1 MKQILFIF
9 MAVVLVGCGTT
20 SWTSDPDNPQNV
32 SIEQAIRKNLKKP
45 EGKLTSE
52 DLAKVSFIDLRGHRE
67 ITDVGLKEVAKLK
80 NIGGLDLQSTSI
92 TDAGL
97 KDVAKLKKLTLLN
110 LNSVL
115 SPENSRITDTGIKE
129 VAKLENLT
137 RLNLYQSL
145 VTDKGLK
152 EISTLRNLFHL
163 GLTSTRITDA
173 GLKEMAKL
181 KNLGETHLSNN
192 QITKAGVSE
201 LQKALPNCRI
211 YSNPTK

>member
-67 ITDVGLKEVAKLK
+67 ITDVGLKEVAKL
-80 NIGGLDLQSTSI
+80 
-92 TDAGL
+92 
-97 KDVAKLKKLTLLN
+97 
-110 LNSVL
+110 
-115 SPENSRITDTGIKE
+115 
-129 VAKLENLT
+129 ENLT
-137 RLNLYQSL
+137 YLHLYQSL

-201 LQKALPNCRI
+201 LQKALPKLKI
-211 YSNPTK
+211 YVGAAKRP